1 LQMTSTARRHHYLPQ
16 AYLAAFTD
24 TGTKDGRFYVLDSS
38 GACFRTTPKSVAAER
53 DFNRVDVE
61 GKPIDIIEQEF
72 ATFEDSATQAIRNV
86 NRMQTFPNDE
96 DYNWIINLLCLI
108 AVRNPQLRKSFNRS
122 RELAIRVIE
131 DLLVSDENIWATNLK
146 KAQEAGYV
154 GESSISFEEYKRSI
168 KEGEYK
174 IEFAPAG
181 NLRVEFRVFDK
192 ILQLLGRRTWSL
204 FVASSSGPDF
214 ICSDHPVALTWKNSA
229 NRGPI
234 GYGLKNTEIFFP
246 LGPKT
251 GFYGVYEEPLS
262 AIVHMNP
269 AQVAMMNTRVAQSAE
284 RHVFSARE
292 TFFLSDKGEMI
303 EVDCRFIFRQ

>member
-1 LQMTSTARRHHYLPQ
+1 MTSTARRHHYLPQ

-38 GACFRTTPKSVAAER
+38 GACFRTSPNAVAAER

-61 GKPIDIIEQEF
+61 GKSIDIIEQEF
-72 ATFEDSATQAIRNV
+72 STFEDAATQAIRNV
-86 NRMQTFPNDE
+86 NRLQTFPNDE
-96 DYNWIINLLCLI
+96 DFNWIINFLCLI

-122 RELAIRVIE
+122 RELTIRVIE
-131 DLLVSDENIWATNLK
+131 DLLVSDEKIWVHHLK
-146 KAQEAGYV
+146 KDQEAGYV
-154 GESSISFEEYKRSI
+154 GETSISFQEFKRSI

-174 IEFAPAG
+174 IEFAPAD
-181 NLRVEFRVFDK
+181 NLRVEFRTFDK
-192 ILQLLGRRTWSL
+192 ILRLLWRRIWSL

-229 NRGPI
+229 SRGPI

-251 GFYGVYEEPLS
+251 GFYGVYEEPMPP
-262 AIVHMNP
+262 IVHMKP
-269 AQVAMMNTRVAQSAE
+269 AQVAMMNTRVVQSAE

-292 TFFLSDKGEMI
+292 TFFLWDKGEVI
-303 EVDCRFIFRQ
+303 EVDCRSIFRQ